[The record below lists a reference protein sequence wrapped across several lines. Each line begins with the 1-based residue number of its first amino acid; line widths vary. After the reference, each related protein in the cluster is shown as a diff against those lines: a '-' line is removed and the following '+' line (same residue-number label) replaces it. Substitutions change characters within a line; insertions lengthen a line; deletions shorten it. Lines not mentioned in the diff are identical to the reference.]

1 MGINRTTMKKATGK
15 KSAAK
20 QASASKTAKSAAGKK
35 APGIGRSAIT
45 GRFMSVSAAK
55 AHKKTA
61 IVQGAG
67 KKGK

>member
-1 MGINRTTMKKATGK
+1 MHTKRMTMKKATGK
-15 KSAAK
+15 KTAAK
-20 QASASKTAKSAAGKK
+20 KPAASKSAKSAAAKK

-67 KKGK
+67 KKSK

>member
-15 KSAAK
+15 KSTAKKAA
-20 QASASKTAKSAAGKK
+20 ASKSAKSTAAKK

-55 AHKKTA
+55 GHKRTA
-61 IVQGAG
+61 IVEGAG

>member
-1 MGINRTTMKKATGK
+1 MHTKRMTMKKATGK
-15 KSAAK
+15 KTAAKKSAA
-20 QASASKTAKSAAGKK
+20 SKSAKSAAAKK

-67 KKGK
+67 KKSK

>member
-1 MGINRTTMKKATGK
+1 MRTKRTIMKKATGK
-15 KSAAK
+15 KTAAK
-20 QASASKTAKSAAGKK
+20 KPAAAKK

-67 KKGK
+67 KKSK

>member
-1 MGINRTTMKKATGK
+1 MHTKRMTMKKATGK
-15 KSAAK
+15 KTAAK
-20 QASASKTAKSAAGKK
+20 KPAAAKK

-67 KKGK
+67 KKSK

>member
-1 MGINRTTMKKATGK
+1 MRTKRTIMKKATGK
-15 KSAAK
+15 KTAAK
-20 QASASKTAKSAAGKK
+20 KPAAAKSAKSAAAKK

-67 KKGK
+67 KKSK